1 MLAYALDIFT
11 YTAKAFVLCLT
22 SGKKHE
28 SSISMTMTSSKSEG
42 QILICHKAPWKNY
55 ITVGLTLKFKCTS
68 PVRSPG
74 KMLEAAHHRICSW
87 VEVQKSNQGAYQP
100 TSSFQHKTW
109 WITES
114 GLCFAAS
121 ESRRR
126 PCQIL
131 RQEVAVTEQCVMIQ
145 SCLPVVT
152 DSDLNFCFLWY
163 IYTAVMYRYT
173 PNNAEATPTKFFHI
187 TIVECS

>member
-1 MLAYALDIFT
+1 MLPAFT
-11 YTAKAFVLCLT
+11 IVSYEGLKIMGIVLCLRMPWTFSHILRKRLSFFLCLT

-87 VEVQKSNQGAYQP
+87 VEVQKSNQGATFYQP
-100 TSSFQHKTW
+100 TSSFQQKTW
-109 WITES
+109 WITEG
-114 GLCFAAS
+114 GLCFAAP

-126 PCQIL
+126 PCQD
-131 RQEVAVTEQCVMIQ
+131 T
-145 SCLPVVT
+145 
-152 DSDLNFCFLWY
+152 
-163 IYTAVMYRYT
+163 
-173 PNNAEATPTKFFHI
+173 
-187 TIVECS
+187 